1 MDPWP
6 SSQTIQ
12 TGERVINQQ
21 TGKKKHSTQTL
32 LSAAAHFLQ
41 LLWYLG
47 RLHPL
52 EHFRWKCL
60 LNGPHL
66 YSVKIL
72 PPPTFPATHK
82 LSRCWY
88 ESNCECKIW
97 SPQTIKC
104 KYLPDDNNY
113 IYNQQET
120 SGNWWLATHCLECVS
135 LSTESTE
142 GCLLV
147 LILTVLH
154 PSNKCWKI

>member
-21 TGKKKHSTQTL
+21 TGKKKHNTQTL

-60 LNGPHL
+60 WNDPHL
-66 YSVKIL
+66 YHVTI
-72 PPPTFPATHK
+72 PPPPLT
-82 LSRCWY
+82 
-88 ESNCECKIW
+88 NCPKVEMEVIVVVGLIW
-97 SPQTIKC
+97 SQQTIKC

-147 LILTVLH
+147 LTTDSVASI
-154 PSNKCWKI
+154 K